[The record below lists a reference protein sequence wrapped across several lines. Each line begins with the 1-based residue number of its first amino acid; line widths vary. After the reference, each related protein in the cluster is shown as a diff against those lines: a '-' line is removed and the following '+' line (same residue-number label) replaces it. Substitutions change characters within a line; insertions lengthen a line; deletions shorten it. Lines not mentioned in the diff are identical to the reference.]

1 MTDAWR
7 LAIFVLMVNVL
18 NDQVSCS
25 GPPGPVGYPGVPGV
39 PGPRGPPG
47 QPGAAGRPGD
57 PGPKGPSV
65 KCPCRERSA
74 FTVKFSGRLPPPSEP
89 VVFTEVLYNT
99 QRDLKASTGVFN
111 CVEPGNYHFSFDV
124 ELYHCKVKIGLM
136 KNHIQVM
143 EKHQLSK
150 NEYENASGAMIMPLR
165 QGDKVWLEADVET
178 EEPDQAKVVIYFSG
192 FLISS

>member
-1 MTDAWR
+1 
-7 LAIFVLMVNVL
+7 
-18 NDQVSCS
+18 S

-57 PGPKGPSV
+57 PGPKGPS
-65 KCPCRERSA
+65 
-74 FTVKFSGRLPPPSEP
+74 
-89 VVFTEVLYNT
+89 
-99 QRDLKASTGVFN
+99 
-111 CVEPGNYHFSFDV
+111 
-124 ELYHCKVKIGLM
+124 
-136 KNHIQVM
+136 
-143 EKHQLSK
+143 
-150 NEYENASGAMIMPLR
+150 NASGAMIMPLR